1 MDNGMYEYGLLL
13 VTGLL
18 SAPHCIGMCG
28 GIVTTWTLQ
37 STAPVMHTVLAY
49 NTGRIMTYMMV
60 GAFMGFIGSFVDAA
74 GKVVGLQGIANI
86 VGGLFILLWVYRK
99 YALPIANWSPMRI
112 PVVHSFL
119 ERIKKQTGTIPVFIS
134 GLLLGFIPCGLTY
147 AMHMKAA
154 ATGDWYEGA
163 LTLLF
168 FGIGTL
174 PALALISLFSKW
186 ISRAFRNKI
195 LYVANIMAGLIGII
209 SICRGMVLNG
219 WIPSINPWLW

>member
-1 MDNGMYEYGLLL
+1 MDNSVYEYGLLL
-13 VTGLL
+13 LTGLL

-28 GIVTTWTLQ
+28 GIVSTWTLQ
-37 STAPVMHTVLAY
+37 SSAPVMQTMLAY
-49 NTGRIMTYMMV
+49 NSGRIITYMFV

-99 YALPIANWSPMRI
+99 YALPIAAWTPIRI
-112 PVVHSFL
+112 PVIHSFL
-119 ERIKKQTGTIPVFIS
+119 EGTKKQTGVIPVFIS

-154 ATGDWYEGA
+154 ATGDWLEGT

-174 PALALISLFSKW
+174 PALVFIGLFSKL
-186 ISRAFRNKI
+186 ISRALRNKV
-195 LYVANIMAGLIGII
+195 LYVANIMAGLIGVI